1 METSRE
7 DVGIAI
13 RSAFLAK
20 GTKQRFSLFALIILS
35 IILLF
40 VETIEA
46 KPLNFIGSQ
55 TMVFFGPII
64 SAFVK
69 TDGYYRAAELFESSI
84 SVEFLISELE
94 RLGKNG

>member
-1 METSRE
+1 MSQNLTI
-7 DVGIAI
+7 DDKDFLTGIAKKI
-13 RSAFLAK
+13 IELKLVTPSIFFLEM
-20 GTKQRFSLFALIILS
+20 T
-35 IILLF
+35 
-40 VETIEA
+40 

-69 TDGYYRAAELFESSI
+69 TDGYYRAAQLFESHI

-94 RLGKNG
+94 RLGKDE

>member
-1 METSRE
+1 MIQNLTV
-7 DVGIAI
+7 DDKNFLTGIAKKI
-13 RSAFLAK
+13 KELKLVTPAIF
-20 GTKQRFSLFALIILS
+20 FFEM
-35 IILLF
+35 
-40 VETIEA
+40 V

-55 TMVFFGPII
+55 TMVFFGPIV

-69 TDGYYRAAELFESSI
+69 TDGYYRAAELFESNV

>member
-1 METSRE
+1 MIQNLTV
-7 DVGIAI
+7 DDKNFLTGIAK
-13 RSAFLAK
+13 R
-20 GTKQRFSLFALIILS
+20 IIELKLVTPA
-35 IILLF
+35 IF
-40 VETIEA
+40 FFEMV

-55 TMVFFGPII
+55 TMVFFGPIV

-69 TDGYYRAAELFESSI
+69 TDGYYRAAELFESNV

>member
-1 METSRE
+1 MIQNLTVDDKNFLTGVAKKIIELKLVTP
-7 DVGIAI
+7 AI
-13 RSAFLAK
+13 F
-20 GTKQRFSLFALIILS
+20 FFEM
-35 IILLF
+35 
-40 VETIEA
+40 V

-55 TMVFFGPII
+55 TMVFFGPIV

-69 TDGYYRAAELFESSI
+69 TDGYYRAAELFESNV

>member
-1 METSRE
+1 M
-7 DVGIAI
+7 
-13 RSAFLAK
+13 
-20 GTKQRFSLFALIILS
+20 
-35 IILLF
+35 
-40 VETIEA
+40 A

-55 TMVFFGPII
+55 AMVFFGPIV

-69 TDGYYRAAELFESSI
+69 ADGYYRAAELFENDV

>member
-1 METSRE
+1 M
-7 DVGIAI
+7 V
-13 RSAFLAK
+13 
-20 GTKQRFSLFALIILS
+20 
-35 IILLF
+35 
-40 VETIEA
+40 

-69 TDGYYRAAELFESSI
+69 ADSYYRAAELFEQHS

-94 RLGKNG
+94 RLGKNE

>member
-1 METSRE
+1 MSQDLTI
-7 DVGIAI
+7 DDKDFLTGIAKKI
-13 RSAFLAK
+13 IELKLVTPSIFFLEM
-20 GTKQRFSLFALIILS
+20 
-35 IILLF
+35 
-40 VETIEA
+40 V

>member
-1 METSRE
+1 MIQNLTVDDKNFLTGVAKKIIELKLVTP
-7 DVGIAI
+7 AI
-13 RSAFLAK
+13 F
-20 GTKQRFSLFALIILS
+20 FFEM
-35 IILLF
+35 
-40 VETIEA
+40 V

-55 TMVFFGPII
+55 TMVLFGPIV

-69 TDGYYRAAELFESSI
+69 TDGYYRAAELFESNV